1 MSCCCGPKEPEKPKS
16 CCHAEEKPAPP
27 CCGGHGHDVAPP
39 PDAKYFCPMCP
50 GQESDAPGVCAM
62 CGMALEL
69 NPAWLGSET
78 GPSAERLDMTRR
90 LKWAGVLTLPVFA
103 VAMAHVVPG
112 WGHAAWLQ
120 SPWVRW
126 GQAALATPVV
136 FGAGWPFFQRAW
148 TSLRTGRLN
157 MFTLVALGVG
167 AAWLVSMAA
176 LVAPD
181 FFPLAMR
188 EHGAVPLHF
197 ESAAVV
203 TVLVLVGQVLE
214 LRARERTGDAIRSLL
229 QLTPPLARLVRE
241 DGSEE
246 EVPAADVRP
255 GDRLRLR
262 PGDAVPVDGRVEEGQ
277 TAVDESML
285 TGESLP
291 VKKSAGDHV
300 VAGTLNQQGSVLF
313 TAEKTGADTVLARM
327 IRLVGQA
334 QTSRAPVQALVDQV
348 AGVFV
353 PVVVCVAVVAF
364 VLWMQ
369 LGPEPRLAYA
379 LTAAVGVLVIACPCA
394 LGLATPMSVTVGL
407 GRGARAGVLIRDA
420 AAVQRLAKADVVVF
434 DKTGTLTEG
443 RPRVNEVQPAAGFTA
458 DDVLRLAAAVEQGSA
473 HPLAGAILTAA
484 REKGLSLPPAVEFSS
499 ETGHGV
505 QAHVNG
511 QRVRVTAAAPA
522 DAVAAAL
529 RERGCT
535 VVAVTVD
542 GQEAGLVAISDPV
555 KASAKPALVELRA
568 MGVRVAMLT
577 GDHGA
582 TARAVARELGIDDVS
597 AGVKPEEK
605 HARIAALR
613 QAGHTVAM
621 AGDGV
626 NDAAALAAADVGVAM
641 GTGSDA
647 AMESAA
653 VTLLRGDLAGL
664 LRAVRLSRALRAN
677 IRQNLV
683 FAFLYNALGV
693 PIAAGVLFPVAGIL
707 LSPMLA
713 GLAMSFSSVSVVL
726 NALRLSRVRI

>member
-16 CCHAEEKPAPP
+16 CCQAEEKPAAT
-27 CCGGHGHDVAPP
+27 CCGGHARDVAPP
-39 PDAKYFCPMCP
+39 RDAKYFCPMCP
-50 GQESDAPGVCAM
+50 GQESDAPGACAV

-69 NPAWLGSET
+69 NPAWLGSES
-78 GPSAERLDMTRR
+78 GPSAERLEMTRR
-90 LKWAGVLTLPVFA
+90 LKWAAALTLPVFV
-103 VAMAHVVPG
+103 VAMSHLVPA
-112 WGHAAWLQ
+112 WSHAEWLR
-120 SPWVRW
+120 SPVVRW

-136 FGAGWPFFQRAW
+136 LGAGWPFFQRAW

-167 AAWLVSMAA
+167 SAWLVSVAA
-176 LVAPD
+176 LAVPGI
-181 FFPLAMR
+181 FPAAMR

-229 QLTPPLARLVRE
+229 QLSPPTARRVRD
-241 DGSEE
+241 DGSDE

-262 PGDAVPVDGRVEEGQ
+262 PGDAVPVDGRVLEGR
-277 TAVDESML
+277 TSIDESML

-291 VKKSAGDHV
+291 VEKRPGDGV

-334 QTSRAPVQALVDQV
+334 QTSRAPVQALVDRV
-348 AGVFV
+348 AAVFV
-353 PVVVCVAVVAF
+353 PAVVGVAVLAF
-364 VLWMQ
+364 VLWMR

-394 LGLATPMSVTVGL
+394 LGLATPMSITVGL

-420 AAVQRLAKADVVVF
+420 AAVQRLAEADVMVF

-443 RPRVNEVQPAAGFTA
+443 RPRVMEVNPAEGFAA

-473 HPLAGAILTAA
+473 HPLAGAIVAAA
-484 REKGLSLPPAVEFSS
+484 RERGLSLPAAVDFSS

-505 QAHVNG
+505 QAWVDG
-511 QRVRVTAAAPA
+511 RAVSVTAAVPS
-522 DAVAAAL
+522 DEAATAL
-529 RERGCT
+529 RERGWT

-542 GQEAGLVAISDPV
+542 GRNAGLVAVSDPV
-555 KASAKPALVELRA
+555 KASAKSAVAELRH
-568 MGVRVAMLT
+568 MGVKVAMLT
-577 GDHGA
+577 GDHEA

-605 HARIAALR
+605 HARIEALR
-613 QAGHTVAM
+613 RAGHTVAM

-653 VTLLRGDLAGL
+653 VTLLRGDLGGL
-664 LRAVRLSRALRAN
+664 LSAVRLSRALRTN

-707 LSPMLA
+707 LSPMVA
-713 GLAMSFSSVSVVL
+713 GLAMSLSSVSVVL